1 MTLRIAPKLKGTKV
15 GLFIYLFIYFIII
28 IIIIIIIILKI
39 IYFILFYF
47 ILFLGLAYQG
57 KDIIVIIF
65 IIEYSS
71 LRDFGP

>member
-15 GLFIYLFIYFIII
+15 GLFIYLFIYF
-28 IIIIIIIILKI
+28 IIIIIIILKI